1 MEEVIVTRIA
11 GEDDVPIIGS
21 ILCDSWKHAYRG
33 LVEDRYLDTLSSD
46 RWTDFL
52 TEGFANNKLNC
63 LLILV
68 DGLPAGAAVVRR
80 SEINFYP
87 DDAEMVCLYLLPAYI
102 GRGIGTVLLKKM
114 EQILIEMNYTHC
126 VLDVISAN
134 RQAVRFYEH
143 KGFIKTGAPVGV
155 TLDGQILSCDIMRK
169 TL

>member
-1 MEEVIVTRIA
+1 MDEVISTRTA

-33 LVEDRYLDTLSSD
+33 LVEDQYLDTLSAE
-46 RWTDFL
+46 RWTGFL
-52 TEGFANNKLNC
+52 TEGFSQRKLDG
-63 LLILV
+63 LLVMV
-68 DGLPAGAAVVRR
+68 DGHPAGAAVVRR

-87 DDAEMVCLYLLPAYI
+87 DDAEMVCFYLLPNYV
-102 GRGIGTVLLKKM
+102 GRGIGSVLLDKM
-114 EQILIEMNYTHC
+114 EQILTQSKYTQC

-134 RQAVRFYEH
+134 RRAIRFYER
-143 KGFIKTGAPVGV
+143 KGFIKSGAPVGV